1 MSPRAASQSGSNHR
15 PIPKPSF
22 RDLRVFAF
30 DPSRGKNFGNEMT
43 LQVPFEDSLEAGPVG
58 RYMAVV
64 DYDSARGC
72 YYEPVNLNDPWIL
85 AQDGLQPS
93 EADPRFH
100 QQMVYSVVSDT
111 IHRFEYALGRRI
123 HWRRDGTQ
131 SSFKFHKHL
140 LVLPHGIQ
148 EANAFYDPEIHALVF
163 GYFTASAADIGRNI
177 PGQVV
182 FTCLA
187 HDVVAHECTH
197 ALLDGIRPQ
206 FMEPTNDDVAA
217 FHEGFADIVA
227 LLQHFSNNQAVL
239 EALRGTGGLL
249 YRPELSPE
257 VKPRTNG
264 ANGAPAVANGNSGN
278 EKSSSGALITAE
290 EPSDNPVFGLA
301 KQFGD
306 AIGLHGPLRVM
317 IGTPPD
323 PTILATKTE
332 PHDRGS
338 VLVAAIFDAFFKI
351 FLNRTRDLWRIAGLS
366 RDGSDDICLHPDLL
380 ARLVDEA
387 ARTAGHFE
395 TLCIR
400 ALDYCPPV
408 DMTFGDY
415 LRALI
420 TADRDAVRDDDL
432 GYRAALI
439 DGFASRGIQP
449 EGVASDSE
457 ESLLWRRPEFK
468 QPLQIKDLPLMPPN
482 ATDEERH
489 SVLRAC
495 ARILHAFAIK
505 HASAFGLNGKNA
517 RHISVESFHYVTRPS
532 PDAELPRPQMIAV
545 IVERQPGNRRSQP
558 DAIGGVTLVLEP
570 DGRVRYAITK
580 SLLKGRA
587 QKQAEFRQQLWDSTP
602 EGAYT
607 AFAGGK
613 INFRALHGRF

>member
-1 MSPRAASQSGSNHR
+1 
-15 PIPKPSF
+15 
-22 RDLRVFAF
+22 
-30 DPSRGKNFGNEMT
+30 
-43 LQVPFEDSLEAGPVG
+43 
-58 RYMAVV
+58 
-64 DYDSARGC
+64 
-72 YYEPVNLNDPWIL
+72 
-85 AQDGLQPS
+85 
-93 EADPRFH
+93 
-100 QQMVYSVVSDT
+100 
-111 IHRFEYALGRRI
+111 
-123 HWRRDGTQ
+123 
-131 SSFKFHKHL
+131 
-140 LVLPHGIQ
+140 LPHGIQ

-163 GYFTASAADIGRNI
+163 GYFTANAADVGRNI
-177 PGQVV
+177 PGQIV

-227 LLQHFSNNQAVL
+227 LLQHFSNNQAVI

-249 YRPELSPE
+249 YRPQLAPE
-257 VKPRTNG
+257 VKPGDGAGNGGASNANSATND
-264 ANGAPAVANGNSGN
+264 NSSGN
-278 EKSSSGALITAE
+278 RVLLTAE
-290 EPSDNPVFGLA
+290 QATPNPIFGLA
-301 KQFGD
+301 EQFGD
-306 AIGLHGPLRVM
+306 AIGLHEALRKM

-351 FLNRTRDLWRIAGLS
+351 FLNRTRDLWRIAGLR

-380 ARLVDEA
+380 TRLVDEA
-387 ARTAGHFE
+387 SRTAGHFE

-439 DGFASRGIQP
+439 DGFSSRGIQP
-449 EGVASDSE
+449 EAVASYSE
-457 ESLLWRRPEFK
+457 ESLLWRRPESK
-468 QPLQIKDLPLMPPN
+468 RPLQVEDLPLMPPN
-482 ATDEERH
+482 ADEKERR
-489 SVLRAC
+489 SVLETG
-495 ARILHAFAIK
+495 ARILHKFAIQ
-505 HASAFGLNGKNA
+505 HAKAFGLNAKNA

-532 PDAELPRPQMIAV
+532 PDSELPKPQMIAV
-545 IVERQPGNRRSQP
+545 IVERRKATQRSEP
-558 DAIGGVTLVLEP
+558 DAIGGVTLVLAP

-580 SLLKGRA
+580 SLLKDRA
-587 QKQAEFRQQLWDSTP
+587 QKQTEFRQQLWETTAGGS
-602 EGAYT
+602 YT